1 MQVKSIAECSKG
13 SILQYFRPSSSYH
26 LSLRSLFCIFLTGR
40 LRHQNCFFSELERNM
55 YKTYLTCGAILVM
68 MSLYRTADGLRWR
81 DGQKWRQRRIAHVF
95 GKRNQERNMAH
106 VFGKRNED
114 GISSILQLPIEAVH
128 SAPGPVLNDDSVD
141 YDDGS
146 FLTETEDRVPQSILN
161 R

>member
-1 MQVKSIAECSKG
+1 
-13 SILQYFRPSSSYH
+13 
-26 LSLRSLFCIFLTGR
+26 
-40 LRHQNCFFSELERNM
+40 M

-114 GISSILQLPIEAVH
+114 GISSILQLPIEPVH